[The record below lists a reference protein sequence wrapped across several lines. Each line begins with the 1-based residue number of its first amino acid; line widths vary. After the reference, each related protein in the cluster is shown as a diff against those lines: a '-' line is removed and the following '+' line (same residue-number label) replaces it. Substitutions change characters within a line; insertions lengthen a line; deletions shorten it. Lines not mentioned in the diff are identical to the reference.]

1 MFSIDEIMQFLKGE
15 IKLSERLA
23 KYTSL
28 RIGGPADC
36 YLEPAD
42 KDDLVNVIKY
52 IQRNRI
58 PFFIIGNGSNV
69 LISDEG
75 FRGMVINLEA
85 RVNRLEAQ
93 GDTVMAE
100 AGVRTPRF
108 VDFCIQRSLAGNE
121 MLVGIPGTIGGALIM
136 NAGAHGGQISD
147 FLVDVEVYREG
158 NVIRVT
164 KERGEFTYR
173 RSGFGRDVILS
184 AMFRLSPGNKEELM
198 RRRREFLV
206 KRGQTQPL
214 NFPNSGSM
222 FKNPPGTYAAKLI
235 EEAGLKGLRKGD
247 AQISDVHAN
256 FFVNLGRASAT
267 DVLDLMRIAGKK
279 VHEKFNITLEPE
291 VRLVGF
297 STESPRLASS
307 VPS

>member
-1 MFSIDEIMQFLKGE
+1 MFSIDEIRQFLKGE
-15 IKLSERLA
+15 VKLSEPLA

-28 RIGGPADC
+28 RIGGPADY

-42 KDDLVNVIKY
+42 REDLVNLVRY
-52 IQRNRI
+52 IQRSQI

-75 FRGMVINLEA
+75 FRGIVINLEA
-85 RVNRLEAQ
+85 RVNRLEAEAS
-93 GDTVMAE
+93 TVIAE

-108 VDFCIQRSLAGNE
+108 VDFCIQRGLAGVE
-121 MLVGIPGTIGGALIM
+121 MLAGIPGTIGGAVIM

-147 FLVDVEVYREG
+147 CLVDVEVFRDG
-158 NVIRVT
+158 KVIRVA
-164 KERGEFTYR
+164 KEQGQFTYR
-173 RSGFGRDVILS
+173 RSGFGRDVVLS
-184 AMFRLSPGNKEELM
+184 AVFHLSPRNKEELM

-214 NFPNSGSM
+214 NYPNSGSM
-222 FKNPPGTYAAKLI
+222 FKNPPGKYAAKLI

-247 AQISDVHAN
+247 AQISELHAN
-256 FFVNLGRASAT
+256 FFINLGRAKAKE
-267 DVLDLMRIAGKK
+267 VLELMQIAGKT

-297 STESPRLASS
+297 PVKFYQEIAL
-307 VPS
+307 